1 MDRNVDFAAANAPG
15 RVAAA
20 RIAAFEA
27 ASSAVVHADADPAPA
42 RMQLIA
48 AQRLSMPARPSGSDR
63 PAFPL
68 ELSLRNE
75 LGRRADYSRVKR
87 RIKGWPGNGSR
98 IIKLRRDRGF
108 ANTPTPVTK
117 TGPMPR
123 IMPEA
128 RYFSMP
134 STEVGAEVLR
144 NLALNCWPWVRSFT
158 QSPAA
163 VIHSPAEIA
172 AAWPTTVISSRWPRA
187 LTRMTQNPFSAF
199 W

>member
-68 ELSLRNE
+68 ELSSAMNS
-75 LGRRADYSRVKR
+75 AVA
-87 RIKGWPGNGSR
+87 R
-98 IIKLRRDRGF
+98 IILVS
-108 ANTPTPVTK
+108 N
-117 TGPMPR
+117 
-123 IMPEA
+123 
-128 RYFSMP
+128 
-134 STEVGAEVLR
+134 AELKDGWEMVHR
-144 NLALNCWPWVRSFT
+144 
-158 QSPAA
+158 
-163 VIHSPAEIA
+163 
-172 AAWPTTVISSRWPRA
+172 
-187 LTRMTQNPFSAF
+187 
-199 W
+199 

>member
-98 IIKLRRDRGF
+98 IIKLRRDR
-108 ANTPTPVTK
+108 
-117 TGPMPR
+117 
-123 IMPEA
+123 
-128 RYFSMP
+128 
-134 STEVGAEVLR
+134 
-144 NLALNCWPWVRSFT
+144 LAAPDHSLN
-158 QSPAA
+158 AA
-163 VIHSPAEIA
+163 VFYRCFGGTWRTRCA
-172 AAWPTTVISSRWPRA
+172 A
-187 LTRMTQNPFSAF
+187 
-199 W
+199 

>member
-98 IIKLRRDRGF
+98 IIKLRPPSMGKGGLVCPARLYRHQGF
-108 ANTPTPVTK
+108 LVF
-117 TGPMPR
+117 GC
-123 IMPEA
+123 A
-128 RYFSMP
+128 RVSQFASSPHGGWHNAIRSARP
-134 STEVGAEVLR
+134 SR
-144 NLALNCWPWVRSFT
+144 R
-158 QSPAA
+158 
-163 VIHSPAEIA
+163 
-172 AAWPTTVISSRWPRA
+172 
-187 LTRMTQNPFSAF
+187 
-199 W
+199 